1 MMSKQVTHL
10 RISPQELSDW
20 SQGIFAQHQQELKQL
35 ASQEKL
41 PTNLLVAWW
50 MLLFFLIPEI
60 HNIVIDI
67 FPDILDVNFVLVG
80 VAYIALGLTPL
91 GFIKH
96 QLIKS
101 SQIERDRLQL
111 KFQETYPGL
120 SLLANKVKDHN
131 QIIDEFTRLQ
141 ESLGTRA
148 SVEAGQ
154 TELRQGLDISKVNFR
169 RAFEQGKAVARG
181 VSFRRKLDSIGF
193 GNPGKTPATDPVRSL
208 SRPIATDTES
218 SSEPSTGAESGSS
231 LRHNRETQRMP

>member
-169 RAFEQGKAVARG
+169 RAFEQEKQWREGSHSAANSIQLDLATLERLQQQTPSGRCRDLLQQIQNLAVN
-181 VSFRRKLDSIGF
+181 LQ
-193 GNPGKTPATDPVRSL
+193 
-208 SRPIATDTES
+208 
-218 SSEPSTGAESGSS
+218 
-231 LRHNRETQRMP
+231 RELNQVLH